1 MTDYKIEGLD
11 ESERRHLGGQLA
23 NRIYRARSTYWEKVS
38 QNYKDRR
45 YGPPIEDWWVSMMP
59 EIRAF
64 LRLRG
69 VEPNDCPH
77 LEEGLLRCGL
87 NGPFFADAYEQDD
100 EGPYNLRCWH
110 IWDHSGDYIAGP
122 MTHIQAHRAE
132 WALMWLWAVC
142 YGADGRGQK

>member
-11 ESERRHLGGQLA
+11 ESERRHLGGRLASRIHKARLTQL
-23 NRIYRARSTYWEKVS
+23 E
-38 QNYKDRR
+38 
-45 YGPPIEDWWVSMMP
+45 WWKSCMP
-59 EIRAF
+59 AIRAF

-77 LEEGLLRCGL
+77 LEEGILRCGL
-87 NGPFFADAYEQDD
+87 NGPFSADAYDQDD

-110 IWDHSGDYIAGP
+110 IWDNSGNYIAGP

-142 YGADGRGQK
+142 HGADGRGQK

>member
-1 MTDYKIEGLD
+1 MTDYKIEGLG
-11 ESERRHLGGQLA
+11 ESERRHLGGRLASRIHKARLTQL
-23 NRIYRARSTYWEKVS
+23 E
-38 QNYKDRR
+38 
-45 YGPPIEDWWVSMMP
+45 WWKSCMP

-69 VEPNDCPH
+69 VEPDDCPH
-77 LEEGLLRCGL
+77 LEEGILRCGL

-122 MTHIQAHRAE
+122 MTRAQAHRAE

>member
-1 MTDYKIEGLD
+1 MTDYKIEGLG
-11 ESERRHLGGQLA
+11 ESERRHLGGRLASRIHKARLTQL
-23 NRIYRARSTYWEKVS
+23 E
-38 QNYKDRR
+38 
-45 YGPPIEDWWVSMMP
+45 WWKSKMP

-77 LEEGLLRCGL
+77 LEEGILQCGL
-87 NGPFFADAYEQDD
+87 NGPYYAGEEAQDD
-100 EGPYNLRCWH
+100 EDPYRLCCWH
-110 IWDHSGDYIAGP
+110 IWDNSGCYIAGP
-122 MTHIQAHRAE
+122 MTRAQAHRAE